1 MKNAN
6 HTLTG
11 LRGLLA
17 LSVVIYHIYGSAVLE
32 GYIREVSRSNP
43 IYLLNFAGPI
53 SVKLFFVISGYL
65 ITRSLLRK
73 SNIREFAVN
82 RFLRIYPV
90 FLTIHI
96 LIFAVG
102 PFIGYKWMTGIGVRE
117 YIIHFFSNALML
129 PGIFPLPIAQIV
141 AWSLS
146 YEMVFYVLVALAWSV
161 YRSTKIPTIFK
172 WASYAVIIAACV
184 VVVYYRKDMLYF
196 AVGIAMYFS
205 EGLIKQWRKP
215 LEIYYLN
222 GIIFLAGIYL
232 AYNTMQDPTIPALVL
247 SSLFFISIV
256 TEHGLLSR
264 LLRTRVMIYLGNIS
278 FSLYMW
284 HTMAMFALKIIV
296 PKIGHVIGT
305 SSLAFP
311 IYALL
316 SLVMS
321 IIVSDLSYRIIEVKL
336 TRRLKRRKAVTPVGE
351 TAI

>member
-1 MKNAN
+1 MKKVN

-32 GYIREVSRSNP
+32 SYIHEVSRSNP
-43 IYLLNFAGPI
+43 VYLLNFAGPI

-65 ITRSLLRK
+65 ITRSLLQK
-73 SNIREFAVN
+73 STLREFAIN

-90 FLTIHI
+90 FMTIH
-96 LIFAVG
+96 LMIFAVG
-102 PFIGYKWMTGIGVRE
+102 PFIGYKWMTGIGFGD
-117 YIIHFFSNALML
+117 YIKHFISNALML

-146 YEMVFYVLVALAWSV
+146 YEMVFYVLVALAWAA
-161 YRSTKIPTIFK
+161 YRTKIPTILK

-205 EGLIKQWRKP
+205 EGLIKQWWKP
-215 LEIYYLN
+215 LKIYYLN

-247 SSLFFISIV
+247 SFLFFISIV
-256 TEHGLLSR
+256 TEHGLLSW

-284 HTMAMFALKIIV
+284 HTMVMFALKIIV
-296 PKIGHVIGT
+296 PKIGSIIGT

-321 IIVSDLSYRIIEVKL
+321 LIVSDLSYRIIEVKL
-336 TRRLKRRKAVTPVGE
+336 TKRIKRRKAVTPVGE
-351 TAI
+351 TAV